1 MKLNQPVQ
9 LNMKLKINKT
19 DLLEPLSKVF
29 GVIER
34 RQTLPILSNV
44 YLSIAGGRLKLS
56 GTDLEVQV
64 SAEASISS
72 QESYKT
78 TIPARKLL
86 DICRSLPDEAELT
99 MDFDQDKVIIKSG
112 KSRFNLRVLSAD
124 EYPLFDEFNYI
135 NEVSI
140 NSSVLTKAFSKTVF
154 CMAQQ
159 DVRYYLNG
167 LMFEILDNQLLT
179 VASDGHRLA
188 LSKNNISADVEA
200 INQVIIPRKA
210 AQEVLRLIEKH
221 DDAVFIKVAKNN
233 IKFTF
238 GDVQLNTKLID
249 GRFPDFKNVV
259 PEESKHTFN
268 IDKQAFKAALLRVSI
283 LSNEK
288 YKGIRLDLSN
298 QGMTINA
305 NNPEQDEAEEE
316 VLIDY
321 SGDEMSMGFNSSYLM
336 DALNVIESDEVK
348 VSFTDTNSSCLLEN
362 PKDDSS
368 RFVIMPMRI

>member
-1 MKLNQPVQ
+1 
-9 LNMKLKINKT
+9 MKLKINKT

-44 YLSIAGGRLKLS
+44 YFSIAGGRLKLS

-72 QESYKT
+72 QENYKT

-124 EYPLFDEFNYI
+124 DYPLFDEFNYI
-135 NEVSI
+135 NEATVESA
-140 NSSVLTKAFSKTVF
+140 VLGKAFSKTVF

-167 LMFEILDNQLLT
+167 LMFEILDNELLT

-188 LSKNNISADVEA
+188 LSKNSIAADVES

-221 DDAVFIKVAKNN
+221 DDPVFIKVAKNN
-233 IKFTF
+233 IKFTL
-238 GDVQLNTKLID
+238 GDVQLNAKLID

-259 PEESKHTFN
+259 PEESKHSFN
-268 IDKQAFKAALLRVSI
+268 IDKQGFKAALLRVSI

-298 QGMTINA
+298 QGMVINA

-321 SGDEMSMGFNSSYLM
+321 SGEEMSMGFNSSYLM
-336 DALNVIESDEVK
+336 DALNVIESDKVK

-362 PKDDSS
+362 PEDGSS

>member
-1 MKLNQPVQ
+1 MKLN
-9 LNMKLKINKT
+9 INKSC
-19 DLLEPLSKVF
+19 LLEPLTKVF

-44 YLSIAGGRLKLS
+44 YFSLENGLLTLA

-64 SAEASISS
+64 AVETSI
-72 QESYKT
+72 ESNESFKT

-86 DICRSLPDEAELT
+86 DICRSLPDETQVSLNFGK
-99 MDFDQDKVIIKSG
+99 DDLIIKAG
-112 KSRFNLRVLSAD
+112 KSRFKLKTLSAD
-124 EYPLFDEFNYI
+124 EYPLFDERHYAD
-135 NEVSI
+135 EVSI
-140 NSSVLTKAFSKTVF
+140 DRTILVKALSKTVF

-167 LMFEILDNQLLT
+167 LMMEFVDGELQT

-188 LSKNNISADVEA
+188 LSRNKLEGSSVSIG
-200 INQVIIPRKA
+200 QVIVPRKA
-210 AQEVLRLIEKH
+210 AQEVLRLLEKH
-221 DDAVFIKVAKNN
+221 EGAVDIKIAKNN
-233 IKFTF
+233 VKFTL

-259 PEESKHTFN
+259 PDESKYTLN
-268 IDKQAFKAALLRVSI
+268 IDKQAFKSALSRVSI

-288 YKGIRLDLSN
+288 YKGIRLDLSD
-298 QGMTINA
+298 QLMTINA

-316 VLIDY
+316 VVVDY
-321 SGDEMSMGFNSSYLM
+321 QNEEMSMGFNSSYLM
-336 DALNVIESDEVK
+336 DALNAIESDSVK

-362 PKDDSS
+362 PEDNSS

>member
-1 MKLNQPVQ
+1 MKLN
-9 LNMKLKINKT
+9 INKSN
-19 DLLEPLSKVF
+19 LLEPLTKVF

-44 YLSIAGGRLKLS
+44 YFSLDNGLLTLA

-64 SAEASISS
+64 AVETNIDSNEMF
-72 QESYKT
+72 KT

-86 DICRSLPDEAELT
+86 DICRSLPDDTQVSLNFGK
-99 MDFDQDKVIIKSG
+99 DDVVIKAG
-112 KSRFNLRVLSAD
+112 KSRFKLKTLSAD
-124 EYPLFDEFNYI
+124 EYPLFDERNYAD
-135 NEVSI
+135 EVSVDRTI
-140 NSSVLTKAFSKTVF
+140 LVKALSKTVF

-167 LMFEILDNQLLT
+167 LMMEFVDGELQT

-188 LSKNNISADVEA
+188 LSRNKLEGSVIS
-200 INQVIIPRKA
+200 IGQVIVPRKA
-210 AQEVLRLIEKH
+210 AQEVLRLLEKH
-221 DDAVFIKVAKNN
+221 EGDVEIKIAKNN
-233 IKFTF
+233 VKFTF

-259 PEESKHTFN
+259 PDESKHTLN
-268 IDKQAFKAALLRVSI
+268 IDKQAFKSALSRVSI

-288 YKGIRLDLSN
+288 YKGIRLDLTD
-298 QGMTINA
+298 QLMTINA

-316 VLIDY
+316 VVVDY
-321 SGDEMSMGFNSSYLM
+321 QNEEMSMGFNSSYLM
-336 DALNVIESDEVK
+336 DALNAIESDSVK

-362 PKDDSS
+362 PNDSSS